1 MFCLWGNTTYYQF
14 SLTSREWWLRSVTML
29 NFMNFWFIVYGLPQ
43 CYAQDDSNT
52 CMPWL
57 CPNLHVCHAVAHLGL
72 QFYNFYAEMWDWD
85 DDYNR
90 CELNLNLNLTEMVQ
104 AGLSFSLAEVR
115 KWMVHMLCPREWQT
129 LCALMAWIFS
139 RGDGFF
145 HVSLPGTVAGNLHL
159 LKRLCLPKYLWDYQE
174 WRKILGCSI
183 LCLQHVTSI
192 SFSGLFNSQ
201 AVSGF
206 LGIKGSAV
214 LSNQH
219 WKFNTSLKVRTVIW
233 VKRSN
238 PKDQYHSREEPDNSK
253 EDVWVIW
260 SNFSLS
266 FKNTFS

>member
-1 MFCLWGNTTYYQF
+1 
-14 SLTSREWWLRSVTML
+14 ML

-90 CELNLNLNLTEMVQ
+90 SELNLNLNLTEMVQ

-145 HVSLPGTVAGNLHL
+145 NVSLPGTVAGNLHL

-233 VKRSN
+233 VKKVTQKINTTAERSLTTLKKMCGWSD
-238 PKDQYHSREEPDNSK
+238 PIFPWVLKILSASK
-253 EDVWVIW
+253 VKYSKYGAKIVI
-260 SNFSLS
+260 FSWRPFQEVYL
-266 FKNTFS
+266 